1 MSGAVGEVDPR
12 IRSAI
17 DHWQPRFVAN
27 GVPATDFDEVTGSL
41 TDWDDWC
48 AAWSARARVHEG
60 LAREALARGERRS
73 AGEALTRAALC
84 FHFGRFLFV
93 DHPEE
98 MRAAGREAV
107 RCRTEAL
114 PLLDPPGVRVAIP
127 YEGTLLHGNL
137 RRPHGVERPP
147 VVVMCMGLDSTKEEM
162 HDYEQ
167 RFLVR
172 GLATLAFDGPGQGE
186 AEEELAI
193 CPEYE
198 RPVGAVIDH
207 LEASPELGLDLDRI
221 GVWGVSLG
229 GYYSARAAAFEP
241 RIRACVSLSGS
252 YERGDRFRERPG
264 LNVAAF
270 TARSKAADVDEAEAI
285 ARRMSLKDVASRI
298 TCPIFLLGGTA
309 DRITPVEQTRALAEQ
324 VAGPVE
330 LLIVEGGNHVV
341 NNYWYTYRDRSADWL
356 AARLG
361 VAAG

>member
-1 MSGAVGEVDPR
+1 MSDATETVDAR

-27 GVPATDFDEVTGSL
+27 GVPITDFEEVTASI
-41 TDWDDWC
+41 TRWDEWC
-48 AAWSARARVHEG
+48 AAWSARARVHET
-60 LAREALARGERRS
+60 LAHEALARGHRRS
-73 AGEALTRAALC
+73 AGEAFTRAAVC

-93 DHPEE
+93 DHPDE
-98 MRAAGREAV
+98 MREAGREAV
-107 RCRTEAL
+107 RCRTAAL
-114 PLLDPPGVRVAIP
+114 PLLDPPGQRIAIP

-137 RRPHGVERPP
+137 RRPTGVERPP
-147 VVVMCMGLDSTKEEM
+147 LVIMCMGLDSTKEEM

-198 RPVGAVIDH
+198 RPVAAVIDH
-207 LEASPELGLDLDRI
+207 VERSPEFGVDIERI

-229 GYYSARAAAFEP
+229 GYYAARAAAFE
-241 RIRACVSLSGS
+241 RRVSACVSLSGS

-264 LNVAAF
+264 LNVSAF
-270 TARSKAADVDEAEAI
+270 TARAKAADVDEAEAI
-285 ARRMSLKDVASRI
+285 ARRMSLRHVAAGI

-309 DRITPVEQTRALAEQ
+309 DRITSVEQTRMLATQ
-324 VAGPVE
+324 VSGPVE

-356 AARLG
+356 AERLG
-361 VAAG
+361 VTTL